1 MKAVPSLGY
10 LYLFSDQL
18 DVSPMILFLEEPR
31 CHIPK
36 VLGAWSICLSVC
48 TLHLGGLLSFPRDS
62 LVISHSSGLQGW
74 SDEDLSLIFPPGWTW

>member
-1 MKAVPSLGY
+1 MKAVPSPGY

-36 VLGAWSICLSVC
+36 VLGAWSICLSLFALC
-48 TLHLGGLLSFPRDS
+48 TWVGCFPS
-62 LVISHSSGLQGW
+62 PETPW
-74 SDEDLSLIFPPGWTW
+74 